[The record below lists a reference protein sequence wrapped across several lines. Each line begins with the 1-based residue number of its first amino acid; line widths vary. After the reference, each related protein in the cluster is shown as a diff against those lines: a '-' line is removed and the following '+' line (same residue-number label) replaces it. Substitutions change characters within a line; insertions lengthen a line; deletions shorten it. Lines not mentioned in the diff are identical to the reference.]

1 MVSEQ
6 AGQPA
11 STPFPHDLRDSE
23 GRPKWY
29 RRIGFWR
36 AVAGMAFAAALAA
49 VIVLAEFSRLLTHR
63 TIHYSR
69 RIAEMNETVRQL
81 RRRVSSAERRNVAE
95 VERASAD
102 DILKRVVSA
111 SDLHTIKLI
120 DAGARRDKQPA
131 SGTLA
136 LSQSQHA
143 AVLQV
148 AGIEAALGGK
158 VYRVWWQEK
167 RGPETLAAQFIPD
180 SDGKATVPLGM
191 PPRTTASV
199 VITCEVGPDGTQRSG
214 APILKGRITPEQLR

>member
-6 AGQPA
+6 AGQP
-11 STPFPHDLRDSE
+11 SESHDSRGGE

-49 VIVLAEFSRLLTHR
+49 IIILAEFSRLLTHR
-63 TIHYSR
+63 TIHYSH
-69 RIAEMNETVRQL
+69 RIAQMNETVRQL

-111 SDLHTIKLI
+111 SDLRTIKLI
-120 DAGARRDKQPA
+120 DAGAAPRREKQPP

-180 SDGKATVPLGM
+180 SDGKATVPMGL
-191 PPRTTASV
+191 PPRSTASV
-199 VITCEVGPDGTQRSG
+199 VITCEVGTD
-214 APILKGRITPEQLR
+214 